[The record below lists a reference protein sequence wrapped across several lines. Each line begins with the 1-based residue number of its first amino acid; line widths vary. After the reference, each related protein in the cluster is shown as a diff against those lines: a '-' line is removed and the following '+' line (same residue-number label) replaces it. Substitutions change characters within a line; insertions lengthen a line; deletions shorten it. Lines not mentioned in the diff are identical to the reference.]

1 MTARMPSRIL
11 PSVGRD
17 GTVVIAASAL
27 RSLDYGFLSVFL
39 GVYLSLL
46 DFSALQAG
54 LVFSAIMGGG
64 TLSNAVASWRGD
76 TIGRRRMLVVMA
88 ALMGVGGV
96 LYPFA
101 SDVTVLMLISLI
113 AMTTS
118 TGGDRTAFLSLDMTI
133 LAQAAEPQSR
143 TAAFAWYNLIGR
155 LTKAVGSLM
164 IAVPTVLQAW
174 FDIGEVDSFRVMFW
188 AYAGVAFS
196 GVGVYW
202 LLTPLAERRKM
213 TSKEGRNALP
223 PQTRGIIV
231 RLTALFSLDALGGG
245 FMVNGF
251 ISYWFTTRFGVNLET
266 IALIFFAAQILNSI
280 SVALATPLARRI
292 GLIATMAYTQGVSN
306 ALMILMA
313 LTGNLWLA
321 VTFFMLRELAND
333 MDIPTRQSYSM
344 AVVPPEART
353 ATASMTN
360 LGRTFAQT
368 VSPGLAGFVAQT
380 TFIGAPLIVGSSIT
394 LVYNVA
400 LYLTFRSIKAPEEEV
415 ASEHQSSQPEPDRP

>member
-1 MTARMPSRIL
+1 MIARTWSGIL
-11 PSVGRD
+11 PRVGRD
-17 GTVVIAASAL
+17 GIVVIVASAL

-64 TLSNAVASWRGD
+64 TLSNAIASWRGD
-76 TIGRRRMLVVMA
+76 RLGRRRMLVAMA
-88 ALMGVGGV
+88 VLMGLGGV
-96 LYPFA
+96 LYPLA
-101 SDVTVLMLISLI
+101 TDVTALVLISLI

-118 TGGDRTAFLSLDMTI
+118 TGGDRTAFLSLDMSI
-133 LAQAAEPQSR
+133 LAQVSKSDTR
-143 TAAFAWYNLIGR
+143 TAAFAWYNLVGR

-164 IAVPTVLQAW
+164 IAVPALLQTW
-174 FDIGEVDSFRVMFW
+174 HGVGELDSFRVMFW

-202 LLTPLAERRKM
+202 LLTPLAEQATAANQSEQRR
-213 TSKEGRNALP
+213 LP
-223 PQTRGIIV
+223 PRTRGIMF

-251 ISYWFTTRFGVNLET
+251 IAYWFTTRFGVGLEA
-266 IALIFFAAQILNSI
+266 IALIFFWAQMLNSV
-280 SVALATPLARRI
+280 SLMLATPLARRI
-292 GLIATMAYTQGVSN
+292 GLIATMASSQGVANS
-306 ALMILMA
+306 LMILMA

-321 VTFFMLRELAND
+321 VTFFMIRELAND

-344 AVVPPEART
+344 SIVPPQART
-353 ATASMTN
+353 ATAGMTN

-368 VSPGLAGFVAQT
+368 VSPGLAGVVAQS
-380 TFIGAPLIVGSSIT
+380 TFLGAPVIVGSVIK
-394 LVYNVA
+394 LVYNGA
-400 LYLTFRSIKAPEEEV
+400 LYLTFRKVKPPEERE
-415 ASEHQSSQPEPDRP
+415 AAERPPA

>member
-1 MTARMPSRIL
+1 
-11 PSVGRD
+11 
-17 GTVVIAASAL
+17 
-27 RSLDYGFLSVFL
+27 
-39 GVYLSLL
+39 
-46 DFSALQAG
+46 
-54 LVFSAIMGGG
+54 GG
-64 TLSNAVASWRGD
+64 
-76 TIGRRRMLVVMA
+76 I
-88 ALMGVGGV
+88 

-101 SDVTVLMLISLI
+101 SDVTALALISLI

-133 LAQAAEPQSR
+133 LAQATKPQSR
-143 TAAFAWYNLIGR
+143 TSAFAWYNLAGR

-164 IAVPTVLQAW
+164 IAVPVVLQAW
-174 FDIGEVDSFRVMFW
+174 FGIGEVDSFRVMFW

-202 LLTPLAERRKM
+202 LLTPLAERQRE
-213 TSKEGRNALP
+213 TSTEGKKKLP
-223 PQTRGIIV
+223 SKTRGIMV

-251 ISYWFTTRFGVNLET
+251 ISFWFTTRFGVGLEA
-266 IALIFFAAQILNSI
+266 IALIFFLAQMFNSI
-280 SVALATPLARRI
+280 SIALATPLAHRI
-292 GLIATMAYTQGVSN
+292 GLIATMVYTQGVSN

-313 LTGNLWLA
+313 LTGNLWMA

-344 AVVPPEART
+344 AIVPPEART

-360 LGRTFAQT
+360 LGRTLAQT

-380 TFIGAPLIVGSSIT
+380 TFIGAPMITGSIIK

-400 LYLTFRSIKAPEEEV
+400 LYLTFRSVKAPEEEA
-415 ASEHQSSQPEPDRP
+415 ASEQESSQPDPT

>member
-133 LAQAAEPQSR
+133 LAQAAEPQNR

-155 LTKAVGSLM
+155 LTKAVGSL
-164 IAVPTVLQAW
+164 P
-174 FDIGEVDSFRVMFW
+174 R
-188 AYAGVAFS
+188 
-196 GVGVYW
+196 
-202 LLTPLAERRKM
+202 
-213 TSKEGRNALP
+213 
-223 PQTRGIIV
+223 
-231 RLTALFSLDALGGG
+231 
-245 FMVNGF
+245 
-251 ISYWFTTRFGVNLET
+251 
-266 IALIFFAAQILNSI
+266 AA
-280 SVALATPLARRI
+280 R
-292 GLIATMAYTQGVSN
+292 
-306 ALMILMA
+306 
-313 LTGNLWLA
+313 
-321 VTFFMLRELAND
+321 
-333 MDIPTRQSYSM
+333 
-344 AVVPPEART
+344 
-353 ATASMTN
+353 
-360 LGRTFAQT
+360 
-368 VSPGLAGFVAQT
+368 
-380 TFIGAPLIVGSSIT
+380 
-394 LVYNVA
+394 
-400 LYLTFRSIKAPEEEV
+400 
-415 ASEHQSSQPEPDRP
+415 

>member
-1 MTARMPSRIL
+1 MTVRRLSGIM

-17 GTVVIAASAL
+17 GAVVIAASAL

-46 DFSALQAG
+46 DFSVFQAG

-76 TIGRRRMLVVMA
+76 TIGRKRMLLVMA
-88 ALMGVGGV
+88 VLMGLGGV

-101 SDVTVLMLISLI
+101 SDVTALVLISLI

-133 LAQAAEPQSR
+133 LAQAVESESR
-143 TAAFAWYNLIGR
+143 TAAFSWYNLIGR

-164 IAVPTVLQAW
+164 IAVPVFLQAW
-174 FDIGEVDSFRVMFW
+174 FGIGEIDSFKMMFW
-188 AYAGVAFS
+188 AYAGIAFS

-202 LLTPLAERRKM
+202 LLTPLAERPAIASDTKRGK
-213 TSKEGRNALP
+213 LP
-223 PQTRGIIV
+223 PETRSIMF

-245 FMVNGF
+245 FMVNAF
-251 ISYWFTTRFGVNLET
+251 ISFWFTSRFGVSLEA
-266 IALIFFAAQILNSI
+266 IALIFFFGQLLNSV
-280 SVALATPLARRI
+280 SLALATPLSRHI
-292 GLIATMAYTQGVSN
+292 GLIATMASTQVISN
-306 ALMILMA
+306 IMMIFMA

-321 VTFFMLRELAND
+321 VIFFMLRELSNE
-333 MDIPTRQSYSM
+333 MDVPTRQSYSM

-353 ATASMTN
+353 ATAGMTN

-368 VSPGLAGFVAQT
+368 ISPVLAGFVAQT
-380 TFIGAPLIVGSSIT
+380 TFIGAPMITGSVIK
-394 LVYNVA
+394 LVYNGL
-400 LYLTFRSIKAPEEEV
+400 LYMTFRGVKAPEEKLAAERRS
-415 ASEHQSSQPEPDRP
+415 AQTESD